1 MLSDYWTI
9 VRVISVHQTYPSS
22 GQAFE
27 SFLLAPYTPC
37 LPLRGSVR
45 RCWGGVALERPG
57 RPALISSTSNAPDQ
71 KRGEISALHPA
82 YAPVFCIWLLCA
94 WQYLVS
100 GTDDRENPL
109 DLHDDWRNIATIKQ
123 AN

>member
-1 MLSDYWTI
+1 ML
-9 VRVISVHQTYPSS
+9 
-22 GQAFE
+22 
-27 SFLLAPYTPC
+27 
-37 LPLRGSVR
+37 
-45 RCWGGVALERPG
+45 RPVPG
-57 RPALISSTSNAPDQ
+57 AKQRNVCVPQNVPDQ

-100 GTDDRENPL
+100 GADDRKNPL
-109 DLHDDWRNIATIKQ
+109 DLHDDRRNSATIEQ